1 MSNNQSQSNEQSR
14 SNDQSQSNESQ
25 PNEQSQSNEPLP
37 NDQSQSNEPLPNDQS
52 QSNEPLPNDQ
62 SQSQSYISDEYI
74 INIIPDYHYENI
86 NNDSNYYNISINQE
100 NGGNQGNGADEGNIN
115 SSIQNE
121 IRNKVS
127 EIFEQ
132 AFTIMF
138 DGIPESYTNLLEA
151 TLFENMRYDDDDV
164 STILTHTIRTFISIT
179 SISFVRVIAVI
190 LNYASR
196 ETEGIYSNNLLFANN
211 YDMVYY
217 ICTEEL
223 RKQIT
228 RSYRMIQFVSLF
240 FGMNG
245 EQEMEN
251 VKLVM
256 KKEDILGMFPE
267 KEYNTF
273 EQDIKSK
280 NEKCVFCQEN
290 FNDDDK
296 CRKLNCEHVFHVGCI
311 DEWLENQS
319 YKCPCCRADA
329 GPHYPKE

>member
-1 MSNNQSQSNEQSR
+1 MSNEQS
-14 SNDQSQSNESQ
+14 
-25 PNEQSQSNEPLP
+25 PNEQSQSNEPSP
-37 NDQSQSNEPLPNDQS
+37 NEQSPNEQTH
-52 QSNEPLPNDQ
+52 
-62 SQSQSYISDEYI
+62 SYSSDEYI

-86 NNDSNYYNISINQE
+86 NNDSNYYNISINQ
-100 NGGNQGNGADEGNIN
+100 GNGSNTGNGSSTNISNSLQDEV
-115 SSIQNE
+115 
-121 IRNKVS
+121 RNKVS

-151 TLFENMRYDDDDV
+151 SLFENMRYDDDDV
-164 STILTHTIRTFISIT
+164 NTILTHTIRTFISIT

-211 YDMVYY
+211 YDMVYD

-228 RSYRMIQFVSLF
+228 RSYRMMQFVSLF

-256 KKEDILGMFPE
+256 KKEDILSMFPE

-273 EQDIKSK
+273 EQDVKSK

-290 FNDDDK
+290 FTDIDK
-296 CRKLNCEHVFHVGCI
+296 CRKLNCEHVFHAGCI

-319 YKCPCCRADA
+319 YKCPCCRADV

>member
-1 MSNNQSQSNEQSR
+1 MSNEQSQSNEQSP
-14 SNDQSQSNESQ
+14 NKQS
-25 PNEQSQSNEPLP
+25 PNEQT
-37 NDQSQSNEPLPNDQS
+37 
-52 QSNEPLPNDQ
+52 
-62 SQSQSYISDEYI
+62 QSYSSDEYI

-86 NNDSNYYNISINQE
+86 NNDSNYYNISINQ
-100 NGGNQGNGADEGNIN
+100 GNGSSTNISNSLQDEV
-115 SSIQNE
+115 
-121 IRNKVS
+121 RNKVS

-151 TLFENMRYDDDDV
+151 SLFENMRYDDDV
-164 STILTHTIRTFISIT
+164 NTILTHTIRTFISIT

-211 YDMVYY
+211 YDMVYD

-228 RSYRMIQFVSLF
+228 RSYRMMQFVSLF

-256 KKEDILGMFPE
+256 KKEDILRMFPE

-273 EQDIKSK
+273 EQDVKSK

-290 FNDDDK
+290 FTDIDK
-296 CRKLNCEHVFHVGCI
+296 CRKLNCEHVFHAGCI

-319 YKCPCCRADA
+319 YKCPCCRADV

>member
-1 MSNNQSQSNEQSR
+1 MSNEQTQSNEPS
-14 SNDQSQSNESQ
+14 
-25 PNEQSQSNEPLP
+25 PNEQSQSNEQTQSNEP
-37 NDQSQSNEPLPNDQS
+37 SQSNEQS
-52 QSNEPLPNDQ
+52 QPNEQ
-62 SQSQSYISDEYI
+62 TQSYSSDEYI

-86 NNDSNYYNISINQE
+86 NNDSNYYNISINQ
-100 NGGNQGNGADEGNIN
+100 GNGSNTNISN
-115 SSIQNE
+115 SLQDE

-132 AFTIMF
+132 SFTIMF

-151 TLFENMRYDDDDV
+151 SLFENMRYDDDDV
-164 STILTHTIRTFISIT
+164 NTILTHTIRTFISIT
-179 SISFVRVIAVI
+179 SISFARVIAVI

-211 YDMVYY
+211 YDMVYD
-217 ICTEEL
+217 ICTDEL
-223 RKQIT
+223 RKQLT
-228 RSYRMIQFVSLF
+228 RSYRMMQFVSLF

-256 KKEDILGMFPE
+256 KKENILSMFPE

-273 EQDIKSK
+273 EQDVKSK

-290 FNDDDK
+290 FTDNDK